1 MASTNIDEIVIFKK
15 NLGRQLELD
24 QKFVGLK
31 MKENNIL
38 SVNFRVPG
46 DIKDEIMDYF
56 QRFQIGEPMAF
67 NIGNTGD
74 INCLFKGISP
84 VVENDDKG
92 YFVALTLQEIKN
104 APREENHECHGC
116 GLH

>member
-1 MASTNIDEIVIFKK
+1 LDI
-15 NLGRQLELD
+15 D

-56 QRFQIGEPMAF
+56 QRFKIGEPMSF
-67 NIGNTGD
+67 DIGNTGD

-84 VVENDDKG
+84 VVSNDDKG
-92 YFVALTLQEIKN
+92 YFISITLQEIK
-104 APREENHECHGC
+104 AKPQEESEGHECHGC